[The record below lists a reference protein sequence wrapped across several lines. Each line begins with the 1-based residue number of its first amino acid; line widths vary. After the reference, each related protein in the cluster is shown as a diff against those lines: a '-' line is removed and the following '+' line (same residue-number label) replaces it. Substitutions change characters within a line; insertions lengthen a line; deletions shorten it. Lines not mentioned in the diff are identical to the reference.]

1 LMKMKT
7 PVGESWRGFLLWGV
21 VETNGNAL

>member
-21 VETNGNAL
+21 VKSNGNAL